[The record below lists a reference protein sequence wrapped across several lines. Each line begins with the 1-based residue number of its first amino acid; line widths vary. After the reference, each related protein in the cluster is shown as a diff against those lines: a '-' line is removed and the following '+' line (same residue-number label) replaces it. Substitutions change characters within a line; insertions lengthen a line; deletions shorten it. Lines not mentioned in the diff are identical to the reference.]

1 MKSFNMKQVYLLSI
15 LLLVSSG
22 FKSAKQVPKIDV
34 QRFQKIEMLWDLESL
49 SSPPAFSWIDSTS
62 AVRSLLFESV
72 PFDGKST
79 KVFAY
84 YSNPDLLQGRKTGK
98 PFPGVVLIHGGGGK
112 AFKEWVEKWA
122 ADGYAAIA
130 MDLGGKDASGKSF
143 EMAGPDQSHEIKF
156 SIIKNGNLKNV
167 WSYHA
172 VASVILAHSLLL
184 NLPEVDADK
193 TCVTGIS
200 WGGYLT
206 CMVAGLDNRFKA
218 AVPVYG
224 CGYYNESDAF
234 GKPLSE
240 LTPHYSEQWMK
251 YFDPSA
257 YLPYATSSLFFI
269 NGNKDFFYNMIPYY
283 KTFNLAEKSD
293 KNIRIEPEM
302 KHGHVEGWQPE
313 EIRYFFESVVNGGVP
328 LPKIGKIEPGD
339 STVVASFSS
348 HIGLRSARFYYSS
361 DTISTNAK
369 RQWSDVAAQIDQN
382 QKKISC
388 KTPIVDFKYAFFYV
402 TDNREASVS
411 SPIYIQSQVLMN
423 NR

>member
-1 MKSFNMKQVYLLSI
+1 MKWIYLLLLIFLLVFCGFNPGKQVS
-15 LLLVSSG
+15 
-22 FKSAKQVPKIDV
+22 KIDV
-34 QRFQKIEMLWDLESL
+34 HRFQKTEILWNLDSL

-62 AVRSLLFESV
+62 AVRSLVYKSV
-72 PFDGKST
+72 PFEGKPT

-130 MDLGGKDASGKSF
+130 MDLGGKDASGKSLI
-143 EMAGPDQSHEIKF
+143 MGGLDQSHEYKF
-156 SIIKNGNLKNV
+156 SIIRKGNLKNV

-184 NLPEVDADK
+184 NMPEVETDK

-240 LTPHYSEQWMK
+240 LTPQYSDQWMK
-251 YFDPSA
+251 YFDPSV
-257 YLPYATSSLFFI
+257 YLPFATTSLFFI
-269 NGNKDFFYNMIPYY
+269 NGDKDFFYNMIPYY
-283 KTFNLAEKSD
+283 KTFNQAEKCE
-293 KNIRIEPEM
+293 KNIRITPEM

-313 EIRYFFESVVNGGVP
+313 EIRYFFESVLNRGVP
-328 LPKIGKIEPGD
+328 LPKIGKVEPGD
-339 STVVASFSS
+339 STIVAGFSS
-348 HIGLRSARFYYSS
+348 IIGLRSARFYFSS
-361 DTISTNAK
+361 DTISTNAN
-369 RQWSDVAAQIDQN
+369 REWSDVAAQIDQRQN
-382 QKKISC
+382 RLSC
-388 KTPIVDFKYAFFYV
+388 KSPGLDFKYAFFYI
-402 TDNREASVS
+402 TDNRDASVS
-411 SPIYIQSQVLMN
+411 SPIYVK
-423 NR
+423 

>member
-1 MKSFNMKQVYLLSI
+1 MKRIYPLLLIFLLVFYGFTPVKQVS
-15 LLLVSSG
+15 
-22 FKSAKQVPKIDV
+22 KIDV
-34 QRFQKIEMLWDLESL
+34 HRFQNIEMLWDLESL
-49 SSPPAFSWIDSTS
+49 CSPPAFSWIDSTS
-62 AVRSLLFESV
+62 SVRSLVFESV
-72 PFDGKST
+72 PFEGKPT

-84 YSNPDLLQGRKTGK
+84 YSNPHLLQGKNNGRS
-98 PFPGVVLIHGGGGK
+98 FPGVVLIHGGGGK

-130 MDLGGKDASGKSF
+130 MDLGGKDASGKLF
-143 EMAGPDQSHEIKF
+143 EMAGSDQSYENKF
-156 SIIKNGNLKNV
+156 SIIRNKNLKNV

-184 NLPEVDADK
+184 NMPEVDADK
-193 TCVTGIS
+193 TCVTDIS

-234 GKPLSE
+234 SKPLSD
-240 LTPHYSEQWMK
+240 LTPFYSEQWMK

-283 KTFNLAEKSD
+283 KTFNLAGKSE
-293 KNIRIEPEM
+293 KNIRIKPEM
-302 KHGHVEGWQPE
+302 KHGHVEGWQIE
-313 EIRYFFESVVNGGVP
+313 EICYFFESVVNGGVP
-328 LPKIGKIEPGD
+328 LPKIGKVEPGD
-339 STVVASFSS
+339 SSIEARFSS
-348 HIGLRSARFYYSS
+348 LIGLRTARFYFSS

-369 RQWSDVAAQIDQN
+369 REWSDVAAQIDQN
-382 QKKISC
+382 QNRISC
-388 KTPIVDFKYAFFYV
+388 KNPGVDFKYAFFYV

-411 SPIYIQSQVLMN
+411 SPIYVKSQVLLN
-423 NR
+423 NH